1 MLLTVNIVSNPNHFN
16 VYNSVALITFAVSE
30 SMVSDYFLD
39 VFHIHTEITESL
51 NKNSTFLPP
60 SASDDLKF
68 NFHHYKSFLNVIIQ
82 DYIQE
87 LIWFTSL
94 SLIFL
99 STIHI

>member
-16 VYNSVALITFAVSE
+16 VYNLVALITFAVSE

-51 NKNSTFLPP
+51 SKNSTFLPP
-60 SASDDLKF
+60 SASDDLKS
-68 NFHHYKSFLNVIIQ
+68 NFHHYKSFLNVIIE
-82 DYIQE
+82 DYIHE